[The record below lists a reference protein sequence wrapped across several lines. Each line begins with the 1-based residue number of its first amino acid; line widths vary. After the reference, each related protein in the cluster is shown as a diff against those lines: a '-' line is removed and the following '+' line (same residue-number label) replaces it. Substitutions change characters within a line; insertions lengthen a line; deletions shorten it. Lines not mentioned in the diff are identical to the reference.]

1 MTAIWNPT
9 TQTTPYWCYQWL
21 THPGLAKFVFGLE
34 LMVVARAVDVRKMHV
49 HVLILI
55 LSMSKLWAKG
65 FPFHLVLFVLDVT
78 LNPQQCYSQMMT
90 PNISSLISVLTFEKP
105 P

>member
-1 MTAIWNPT
+1 MAFLSLMTAIRNPT
-9 TQTTPYWCYQWL
+9 SQTTPYWCYHWL
-21 THPGLAKFVFGLE
+21 SHPGLAKFVFGLE

-78 LNPQQCYSQMMT
+78 LNSPSMLQSDDDT
-90 PNISSLISVLTFEKP
+90 
-105 P
+105 

>member
-1 MTAIWNPT
+1 MRGFSCFHDCHLESNNANYPIL
-9 TQTTPYWCYQWL
+9 PYWCCHWL
-21 THPGLAKFVFGLE
+21 SHPGLAKFVFGLE

-78 LNPQQCYSQMMT
+78 LNSPSMLQSDDDT
-90 PNISSLISVLTFEKP
+90 
-105 P
+105 

>member
-1 MTAIWNPT
+1 MAFLSLMTAIRNPT
-9 TQTTPYWCYQWL
+9 SQQTTPYWCYHWL
-21 THPGLAKFVFGLE
+21 SHPGLAKFVFGLE

-78 LNPQQCYSQMMT
+78 LNSPSMLQSDDDT
-90 PNISSLISVLTFEKP
+90 
-105 P
+105 